1 MRSGLYT
8 EHFPEQN
15 CRGGAPC
22 RSNRANN
29 EGLYCGFLNS
39 YRPINIMEEVFKVG
53 RTPEILGVVIARGP
67 LEMVAEDDE
76 A

>member
-1 MRSGLYT
+1 
-8 EHFPEQN
+8 
-15 CRGGAPC
+15 
-22 RSNRANN
+22 
-29 EGLYCGFLNS
+29 
-39 YRPINIMEEVFKVG
+39 MEEVFKVG